1 MVGEQAVHGI
11 WGFAKDFG
19 LSGLKVGLPHTRDP
33 EVRTAAR
40 ALAYFA
46 PVSTHTQALVTNLLS
61 DAGWVAEFLA
71 ENRRRLRASATPA
84 MDLAAGS
91 IGYLEPAGGFSQRI
105 LRSARVKVLPGTA
118 FAGPEPG
125 WFRLCH
131 ATDASTV
138 ATGINRLIRALET

>member
-19 LSGLKVGLPHTRDP
+19 LSGLKVGVLHTRDL

-71 ENRRRLRASATPA
+71 ENRRRLRASATAA
-84 MDLAAGS
+84 MDLLAAGS
-91 IGYLEPAGGFSQRI
+91 IGYLEPAGGFS
-105 LRSARVKVLPGTA
+105 L
-118 FAGPEPG
+118 
-125 WFRLCH
+125 
-131 ATDASTV
+131 
-138 ATGINRLIRALET
+138 